1 MSENTETKL
10 EDKYPSRFK
19 AGSEWKGN
27 ANGKPKGARH
37 FSTLIKEAITKVATD
52 TGTSDDKEIVKALVA
67 KAKDGDLKAID
78 IVLDRVDGKSEQ
90 TINLDADVTV
100 NDGLTDEQKEALLN
114 LLK

>member
-37 FSTLIKEAITKVATD
+37 FTTLFKEAVTKIAE
-52 TGTSDDKEIVKALVA
+52 GEAESDDILIVKKVIA
-67 KAKDGDLKAID
+67 KAKEGDLKAVDMI
-78 IVLDRVDGKSEQ
+78 LDRTDGKAEQ
-90 TINLDADVTV
+90 IINLDADVTV